1 MVPSLPVNTRD
12 NHAKIHEKG
21 ESYEIWIHHKNSLI
35 EFVSTFDNYNM
46 AMRFANGYNGTDEV

>member
-35 EFVSTFDNYNM
+35 EFVSAFSNYSVAMTFVERYNE
-46 AMRFANGYNGTDEV
+46 NTN